1 MKGAGILE
9 NVSIMKYPRPVQQ
22 LFDAFERA
30 GRDLYLVGGA
40 VRDYVLGAPLEALD
54 DLDFCTDARPGE
66 TAEIL
71 KRAGITVYELGA
83 EFGTVGA
90 VLYAQGARPA
100 GSAASAGRASIK
112 HAPHERY
119 PKDCQITTYRS
130 EEYYRRGSRHP
141 QVQFG
146 DTIEQDLG
154 RRDFSIN
161 SMALD
166 KNGEIF
172 DPYDGRRDL
181 EAGVLRVVGDP
192 LETLA
197 EDPLR
202 ILRIGRFISKLGFA
216 PCESLRQAAAQ
227 RAEGI
232 LDISAERWL
241 QEMGKLLR
249 GEHVGAALE
258 FLHAIRILAM
268 ILPEV
273 DALYEF
279 DGAPTVFREEPRVD
293 GAPDIDDQP
302 ADRAANTAPGTVQP
316 GWLWART
323 IRALEVAPRV
333 DEDADTRLG
342 WALFLQHIGKPQAA
356 SSTSPN
362 TARDA
367 AHTVPGGV
375 QTPASPSIEHQKVG
389 PQDIGHRDLATNAA
403 REIATRFRFDNQT
416 TAEVCFLL
424 THQDDPPAG
433 SGGWSD
439 PELRRFVRQA
449 GATLLPLLNFQRA
462 NLLVDQR
469 HDALH
474 QLEQTAQRIDELR
487 AAARLLPQLPSG
499 IGRPLMRQLGLKPS
513 PIIGQIKNWLEDE
526 IIDERIE
533 SGRDSDYYINYI
545 RCTAP
550 EFIADSLQTSDD
562 ATTQDPSPPGEKRS
576 TE

>member
-1 MKGAGILE
+1 MKSAGIPKRTL
-9 NVSIMKYPRPVQQ
+9 IMKYPRPVQQ

-30 GRDLYLVGGA
+30 GHDLYLVGGA
-40 VRDYVLGAPLEALD
+40 VRDYVLGAPLEGLD
-54 DLDFCTDARPGE
+54 DLDFCTDARPPE

-71 KRAGITVYELGA
+71 KRAGITMYELGA

-90 VLYAQGARPA
+90 VLYAPGARGGAAPE
-100 GSAASAGRASIK
+100 GSARGVLK

-130 EEYYRRGSRHP
+130 AEYYRRGSRHP

-172 DPYDGRRDL
+172 DPYDGRKDL
-181 EAGVLRVVGDP
+181 ENGVLRVVGDP

-216 PCESLRQAAAQ
+216 PTEELRQAAAQ
-227 RAEGI
+227 RAHGI

-249 GEHVGAALE
+249 GQHVGAALE
-258 FLHAIRILAM
+258 FLHVIGILAM

-273 DALYEF
+273 DALYMF
-279 DGAPTVFREEPRVD
+279 APVPAPGASD
-293 GAPDIDDQP
+293 
-302 ADRAANTAPGTVQP
+302 TAPGAV
-316 GWLWART
+316 GSGAAGALWART
-323 IRALEVAPRV
+323 IRALQVAPRV

-342 WALFLQHIGKPQAA
+342 WALFLQHIGRPMAA
-356 SSTSPN
+356 AAPRTTPP
-362 TARDA
+362 DA
-367 AHTVPGGV
+367 ARTVPGVV
-375 QTPASPSIEHQKVG
+375 QPLASGEIEHQKIAH
-389 PQDIGHRDLATNAA
+389 QDLAAKAA
-403 REIATRFRFDNQT
+403 RDIAARFRFDNLT
-416 TAEVCFLL
+416 AAEVCFLL
-424 THQDDPPAG
+424 TRQGDPPAG

-439 PELRRFVRQA
+439 PQIRRFVRCA
-449 GATLLPLLNFQRA
+449 GAMLQPLLNFQRA
-462 NLLVDQR
+462 NLIVDQR
-469 HDALH
+469 HDALR
-474 QLEQTAQRIDELR
+474 QLEQTAERIEHLG
-487 AAARLLPQLPSG
+487 AAGCLLPDLPSG
-499 IGRPLMRQLGLKPS
+499 IGHQLMQKLALRPS
-513 PIIGQIKNWLEDE
+513 PLIGQIKNWLENE

-533 SGRDSDYYINYI
+533 SGCHSDYYIDYI

-550 EFIADSLQTSDD
+550 DFIADSQKTSDA
-562 ATTQDPSPPGEKRS
+562 ATTQNPSPSREKRS